1 MQLLTMKYQPN
12 HPLTGDLVYLI
23 YHLQSPLFIVCSF
36 LLIVFLINTHGLE
49 SSNNLV
55 MFLLGG
61 IIGIVTPLGGEKQ

>member
-1 MQLLTMKYQPN
+1 MKHQPN
-12 HPLTGDLVYLI
+12 YALIGDLVYLI

-36 LLIVFLINTHGLE
+36 LFIVFLINTHGLE

-61 IIGIVTPLGGEKQ
+61 IIGIVTPLGEKQQ